1 MIRPFSRF
9 IIFSLFS
16 RQVFLA
22 GCSDSSTDK
31 TTPVSKSG
39 HPGFTAI
46 VDGAVHAEISG
57 DGIVTYL
64 PPKEQD
70 PVSGDRPGYFLIANL
85 NTETKGDGGLNLAF
99 RIPDGALPG
108 NYNLMTPDPLK
119 VGQHFDVRVETIEGG
134 KPISYQ
140 SNTEGTLVLD
150 NFNPDRVSPDMSTI
164 QGTFQF
170 VTENIDGNRISAN
183 GTFDFPLEKKVVS

>member
-1 MIRPFSRF
+1 MIVTVTRSL
-9 IIFSLFS
+9 ILSLIFTTG
-16 RQVFLA
+16 FL

-31 TTPVSKSG
+31 SIPEPKSE
-39 HPGFTAI
+39 HPGFTAN

-70 PVSGDRPGYFLIANL
+70 PMSGDRPGYFLIASL
-85 NTETKGDGGLNLAF
+85 NTETKGDGGLNLTF

-108 NYNLMTPDPLK
+108 NYILMTPDPLK
-119 VGQHFDVRVETIEGG
+119 VGETFDVRVETIEGG

-140 SNTEGTLVLD
+140 SNTEGTIVLD
-150 NFNPDRVSPDMSTI
+150 NFYPDRASPRMSTI
-164 QGTFQF
+164 KGTFQF
-170 VTENIDGNRISAN
+170 VTENIEGSRISAN
-183 GTFDFPLEKKVVS
+183 GTFDFPSEKKVIS

>member
-1 MIRPFSRF
+1 MIVTVTRSL
-9 IIFSLFS
+9 ILILIFTTG
-16 RQVFLA
+16 FL

-31 TTPVSKSG
+31 SIPEPKSE
-39 HPGFTAI
+39 HPGFTAN

-70 PVSGDRPGYFLIANL
+70 PMSGDRPGYFLIASL
-85 NTETKGDGGLNLAF
+85 NTETKGDGGLNLTF

-108 NYNLMTPDPLK
+108 NYILMTPDPLK
-119 VGQHFDVRVETIEGG
+119 VGETFDVRVETIEGG

-140 SNTEGTLVLD
+140 SNTEGTIVLD
-150 NFNPDRVSPDMSTI
+150 NFYPDRASPRMSRI
-164 QGTFQF
+164 KGTFQF
-170 VTENIDGNRISAN
+170 VTENIEGSRISAN
-183 GTFDFPLEKKVVS
+183 GTFDFPSETKVIS

>member
-1 MIRPFSRF
+1 MIVTVTRSL
-9 IIFSLFS
+9 ILSLIFTTG
-16 RQVFLA
+16 FL

-31 TTPVSKSG
+31 SIPEPKSE
-39 HPGFTAI
+39 HPGFTAN

-70 PVSGDRPGYFLIANL
+70 PMTGDRPGYFLIASL
-85 NTETKGDGGLNLAF
+85 NTETKGDGGLNLTF

-108 NYNLMTPDPLK
+108 NYILMTPDPLK
-119 VGQHFDVRVETIEGG
+119 VGETFDVRVETIEGG

-140 SNTEGTLVLD
+140 SNTEGTIVLD
-150 NFNPDRVSPDMSTI
+150 NFYPDRASPRMSTI
-164 QGTFQF
+164 KGTFQF
-170 VTENIDGNRISAN
+170 VTENIEGSRISAN
-183 GTFDFPLEKKVVS
+183 GTFDFPSEKKVIS